1 MVAMI
6 RTEMLVLGDRRLQW
20 IEAGEPSSERVVV
33 WLHAFP
39 VSSAMWTDQLES
51 VPAGWRMIAPD
62 LAGFGGTTDHSGPP
76 SIDDFAK
83 DFDQLLESLRVRAA
97 VLGGL
102 SMGGYAAFAVHRLVP
117 DRLRGLILADT
128 KSGADT
134 SRAREGRE
142 AMLQVVERRGG
153 AGVADEMLPK
163 LLGGTTRRARPA
175 IEARVRAL
183 IEANPPDGLRRAI
196 IRLRDR
202 PDASSQLA
210 KIPVPVLVL
219 VGEEDAVTPV
229 EDARAIAD
237 GAPDARLVI
246 LPEAGHLSNLENP
259 SSFNAA
265 LRPWLA
271 AV

>member
-39 VSSAMWTDQLES
+39 VSSAMWTDQLQS

-62 LAGFGGTTDHSGPP
+62 LAGFGGTTDHTGPP
-76 SIDDFAK
+76 SIDDFAR
-83 DFDQLLESLRVRAA
+83 DFDQLLESLSLRAV

-102 SMGGYAAFAVHRLVP
+102 SMGGYAAFAVHRIMP
-117 DRLRGLILADT
+117 DRLMGLILADT
-128 KSGADT
+128 KSSADT
-134 SRAREGRE
+134 PGARDGRQ
-142 AMLQVVERRGG
+142 AMLEVIERRGS
-153 AGVADEMLPK
+153 AAVADEMLPK
-163 LLGGTTRRARPA
+163 LLGGTTRRARPS

-210 KIPVPVLVL
+210 QIGVPVLVI
-219 VGEEDAVTPV
+219 VGDEDAVTPV
-229 EDARAIAD
+229 DDARAIAA
-237 GAPDARLVI
+237 GAPDTRLVI

-259 SSFNAA
+259 ASFNAA

-271 AV
+271 AL

>member
-1 MVAMI
+1 
-6 RTEMLVLGDRRLQW
+6 MLVLGERRLQW
-20 IEAGEPSSERVVV
+20 IEAGAPTSDRVLV

-51 VPAGWRMIAPD
+51 ATAGWRMIAPD
-62 LAGFGGTTDHSGPP
+62 LAGFGGTTDHTGPP
-76 SIDDFAK
+76 SIDDFAN
-83 DFDQLLESLRVRAA
+83 DVDRLLDSLSLEKV

-117 DRLRGLILADT
+117 DRVRGLILADT
-128 KSGADT
+128 KSTADT
-134 SRAREGRE
+134 AGAREGRE
-142 AMLQVVERRGG
+142 AMLEVVERRGSV
-153 AGVADEMLPK
+153 GVADEMLPK
-163 LLGGTTRRARPA
+163 LLGGTTRRARPS

-183 IEANPPDGLRRAI
+183 IEANAADGLRRAI

-202 PDASSQLA
+202 PDSSSQLA
-210 KIPVPVLVL
+210 RISVPVLVI

-229 EDARAIAD
+229 DDARAIAA

-259 SSFNAA
+259 ASFNAA

-271 AV
+271 GL